1 MTKYINVRKL
11 LVLLLVASML
21 VFGACGGGSGAE
33 PPPQAERPVEQATP
47 EPVEIPEPEPTP
59 EPAPETAPEPTP
71 EPEPEYKVFE
81 VGETATIGNWEVTLD
96 SFKFTNR
103 VEAGRFYYSPLDDNT
118 FLYAMFTVTNLG
130 TMPNT
135 FLSRV
140 RGAGGDFSAQ
150 VRYGDVF
157 GADAFV
163 FGTTNLTSYRD
174 DLERTTTNP
183 LSSTTASITFSIAN
197 RAVESDEPMVILFV
211 QWGEPGMVIF
221 NVR

>member
-1 MTKYINVRKL
+1 MTKYINVRKIL
-11 LVLLLVASML
+11 AVLLTLSML
-21 VFGACGGGSGAE
+21 SLVACGGSQGE
-33 PPPQAERPVEQATP
+33 PVATPHVEQEQVPEMPTPTPAPTP
-47 EPVEIPEPEPTP
+47 EPTSEPTP
-59 EPAPETAPEPTP
+59 EPTQ
-71 EPEPEYKVFE
+71 EPEPEYHVYE
-81 VGETATIGNWEVTLD
+81 IGETATIGNWEVTLD
-96 SFKFTNR
+96 SFEFTNR

-140 RGAGGDFSAQ
+140 RGTGGDFSAQ
-150 VRYGDVF
+150 VRYGEVF

-197 RAVESDEPMVILFV
+197 RAVESDEPMVIFFV
-211 QWGEPGMVIF
+211 QWGEPGLVIF